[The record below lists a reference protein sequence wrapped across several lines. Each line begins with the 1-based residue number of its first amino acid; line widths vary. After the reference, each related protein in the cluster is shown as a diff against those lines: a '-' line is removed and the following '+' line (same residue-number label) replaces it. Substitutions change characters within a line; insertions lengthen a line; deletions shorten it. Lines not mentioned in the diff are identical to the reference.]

1 MTLCMCMLE
10 VLLLHTDSLSSEA
23 AGNVAATLA
32 GAIAGCLDDVC
43 TVCAYTRESACSCV
57 NVCPDYAG
65 IIVGRWR
72 KLSLKVR
79 VVWLIRASLHRFN

>member
-1 MTLCMCMLE
+1 MIVRAKTVAALQRF
-10 VLLLHTDSLSSEA
+10 TGSETG
-23 AGNVAATLA
+23 GNVAGTLV
-32 GAIAGCLDDVC
+32 GGIARCLDDVY
-43 TVCAYTRESACSCV
+43 TVCAYTHGSACSCV

-79 VVWLIRASLHRFN
+79 VVWLISSSLYHFN

>member
-1 MTLCMCMLE
+1 MAGTL
-10 VLLLHTDSLSSEA
+10 VGGS
-23 AGNVAATLA
+23 AGS
-32 GAIAGCLDDVC
+32 LDDGY
-43 TVCAYTRESACSCV
+43 TVCAFTRESECSCV

-79 VVWLIRASLHRFN
+79 VVWLIRSSLYRFN